1 MNREAYKLANRI
13 ETEPGADEEYLKER
27 PDDMEMKRI
36 KTHILQEIKKEKQTK
51 RRNYRGVYAAAC
63 AALIL
68 FGGTIFF
75 GDEVHAMMRQISWS
89 IGNAF
94 GISSDLADYREVV
107 NTSIT
112 DGEYIVTLQEVIAT
126 EEKLIISYTIGRKD
140 GQSVEKLIDT
150 SGGADLERGIYPETD
165 LYINGEKVQSAI
177 LADYRFIDDE
187 KTVVGAVAQLQF
199 LGSEI
204 DISQENE
211 YKIGFYRN
219 RWNIAFHVGEF
230 SFKADG
236 TDLIADTKRTDIDKA
251 FELPD
256 GIIVT
261 LNELATN
268 ELEQRISYS
277 LSAHT
282 DYIVKVK
289 AADSAGNRAE
299 FGVRVQGSTSGYM
312 QNERIV
318 YDGEV
323 YYSKLDDSAE
333 SVTMTLYAVELS
345 NESGKADQDYEQIGE
360 SFELKLR

>member
-1 MNREAYKLANRI
+1 MNREAYELANRI
-13 ETEPGADEEYLKER
+13 ETELGADEDYLKER
-27 PDDMEMKRI
+27 PDDIAMKRV
-36 KTHILQEIKKEKQTK
+36 KTHVLQEIKKEKQTK
-51 RRNYRGVYAAAC
+51 KRNLRGVTAAAC
-63 AALIL
+63 AALML
-68 FGGTIFF
+68 LAGTVFF
-75 GDEVHAMMRQISWS
+75 GDEVHAMMKQISWS
-89 IGNAF
+89 IGNAL

-112 DGEYIVTLQEVIAT
+112 DGEYIVTLQEVAVT
-126 EEKLIISYTIGRKD
+126 EEKLIISYTIGRED
-140 GQSVEKLIDT
+140 GQSPEELIDA
-150 SGGADLERGIYPETD
+150 SGGADLEKGIYPETD
-165 LYINGEKVQSAI
+165 WYINGEKTQSAV

-199 LGSEI
+199 LTSEM

-236 TDLIADTKRTDIDKA
+236 TDLFADTKRTDINKT

-256 GIIVT
+256 GVKVT

-277 LSAHT
+277 LSAST
-282 DYIVKVK
+282 NYIVKVK
-289 AADSAGNRAE
+289 AVDSSGNQAE
-299 FGVRVQGSTSGYM
+299 FGARVQGSESGYM

-323 YYSKLDDSAE
+323 YYIRLDDSAE
-333 SVTMTLYAVELS
+333 SVTMTLYAVELP
-345 NESGKADQDYEQIGE
+345 NESGKASHDYEQIGE